1 MVYEFGLTY
10 FLRSDD
16 ENSAIDGAVD
26 IVSDD
31 GVAGALMYIIVCC
44 GKRVEDA
51 GPLTREKKE
60 NDWKKKS
67 KTFSGGLSRRELH
80 GVQV

>member
-1 MVYEFGLTY
+1 MIYEFGLTY

-31 GVAGALMYIIVCC
+31 GVAGSLMYIIVCC
-44 GKRVEDA
+44 GKRVADA
-51 GPLTREKKE
+51 GNVDARKE
-60 NDWKKKS
+60 GK
-67 KTFSGGLSRRELH
+67 
-80 GVQV
+80 